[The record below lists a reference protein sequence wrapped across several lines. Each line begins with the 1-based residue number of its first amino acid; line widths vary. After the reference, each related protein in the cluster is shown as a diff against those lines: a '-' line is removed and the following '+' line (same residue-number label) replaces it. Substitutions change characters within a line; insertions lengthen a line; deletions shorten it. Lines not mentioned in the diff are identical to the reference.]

1 MRYIFKFPDI
11 GEGLEEGVIIQWHVD
26 KGQKVK
32 MGESLVTM
40 ETDKVVTEIPSP
52 RDGVIAARYGS
63 EGETIRVGA
72 ALVEIELDG
81 DEVATNQV
89 EDKPKAEAVE
99 EEGAGVVGTL
109 EVAGN
114 DFVLTASKEGVSE
127 EKETKSRQ
135 SKALATPVA
144 RAMAKEMGID
154 INLVRGTGP
163 AQRVMKNDIL
173 NYSKQDSKPIVSK
186 PLASD
191 NLLEDRLEI
200 EPLSQI
206 RKTIAKNMIQSKH
219 NAAHMTV
226 FEEVEISELDRV
238 RKKYKDYFKD
248 ENIRITYLAFIVK
261 AVALALKKHKSLNA
275 EMDMDKGVMIYKKYY
290 NIGIAAD
297 TEKGLVVPVIKNADK
312 LSVKE
317 IALEIQVLADK
328 ARDGKLSMD
337 DMKDGTFTITSYG
350 SIGGL
355 FLAEEKQRLDAVTN
369 KIVESVKVN
378 YQRFLKNQERIAVLK
393 DYVVANEN
401 IVEVYKSEFES
412 GTRTFVDILDAQ
424 TVLYEAKKSL
434 VLREFELYTNYYEI
448 LNTLSILTPTVLET
462 NACSNDKAL
471 SKINPEQKRASFTI
485 NSASNKQKTTVAP
498 ELGAMFDDEKPAV
511 KSNKKEDKKV
521 ADLLLS
527 SDEKPTKKEVKS
539 EYSSFLDAPADYYT
553 INITTTNGLD
563 AAKNYVS
570 SNNLGTDAYTYSFDP
585 QMKSAKV
592 IYGTFKSMKDAQEAM
607 DNLPASVISNKPYID
622 KISKHQKLY
631 SKYNN

>member
-81 DEVATNQV
+81 DEVAINQV
-89 EDKPKAEAVE
+89 EEKPKAEAVE

-127 EKETKSRQ
+127 EKETKTRQ

-173 NYSKQDSKPIVSK
+173 NFSKQDSKPTVSK

-191 NLLEDRLEI
+191 NLLEERLEI

-355 FLAEEKQRLDAVTN
+355 FAVPVINYPQAGILGIGRISKQPIVKDDKLD
-369 KIVESVKVN
+369 IGLMLPLSLSVDHRIADGGETS
-378 YQRFLKNQERIAVLK
+378 RFLNRVMSYL
-393 DYVVANEN
+393 NEP
-401 IVEVYKSEFES
+401 V
-412 GTRTFVDILDAQ
+412 G
-424 TVLYEAKKSL
+424 
-434 VLREFELYTNYYEI
+434 
-448 LNTLSILTPTVLET
+448 
-462 NACSNDKAL
+462 
-471 SKINPEQKRASFTI
+471 
-485 NSASNKQKTTVAP
+485 
-498 ELGAMFDDEKPAV
+498 
-511 KSNKKEDKKV
+511 
-521 ADLLLS
+521 LL
-527 SDEKPTKKEVKS
+527 
-539 EYSSFLDAPADYYT
+539 
-553 INITTTNGLD
+553 
-563 AAKNYVS
+563 
-570 SNNLGTDAYTYSFDP
+570 
-585 QMKSAKV
+585 
-592 IYGTFKSMKDAQEAM
+592 
-607 DNLPASVISNKPYID
+607 ID
-622 KISKHQKLY
+622 
-631 SKYNN
+631 

>member
-11 GEGLEEGVIIQWHVD
+11 GEGLEEGVIVQWHVD

-81 DEVATNQV
+81 DEVAINQV
-89 EDKPKAEAVE
+89 EEKPKAESVE

-173 NYSKQDSKPIVSK
+173 NFSKQDSKPTVSK

-191 NLLEDRLEI
+191 NLLEDRLEV

-355 FLAEEKQRLDAVTN
+355 FAVPVINYPQAGILGIGRISKQPIVKDDKLD
-369 KIVESVKVN
+369 IGLMLPLSLSVDHRIADGGETS
-378 YQRFLKNQERIAVLK
+378 RFLNRVMSYL
-393 DYVVANEN
+393 NEP
-401 IVEVYKSEFES
+401 V
-412 GTRTFVDILDAQ
+412 G
-424 TVLYEAKKSL
+424 
-434 VLREFELYTNYYEI
+434 
-448 LNTLSILTPTVLET
+448 
-462 NACSNDKAL
+462 
-471 SKINPEQKRASFTI
+471 
-485 NSASNKQKTTVAP
+485 
-498 ELGAMFDDEKPAV
+498 
-511 KSNKKEDKKV
+511 
-521 ADLLLS
+521 LL
-527 SDEKPTKKEVKS
+527 
-539 EYSSFLDAPADYYT
+539 
-553 INITTTNGLD
+553 
-563 AAKNYVS
+563 
-570 SNNLGTDAYTYSFDP
+570 
-585 QMKSAKV
+585 
-592 IYGTFKSMKDAQEAM
+592 
-607 DNLPASVISNKPYID
+607 ID
-622 KISKHQKLY
+622 
-631 SKYNN
+631 

>member
-81 DEVATNQV
+81 DEVAINQV
-89 EDKPKAEAVE
+89 EEKPKAESVE

-312 LSVKE
+312 LSIKE
-317 IALEIQVLADK
+317 IALEIQTLSEK
-328 ARDGKLSMD
+328 ARDGKLGMD

-355 FLAEEKQRLDAVTN
+355 FAVPVINYPQAGILGIGRISKQPIVKDDKLD
-369 KIVESVKVN
+369 IGLMLPLSLSVDHRIADGGETS
-378 YQRFLKNQERIAVLK
+378 RFLNRVMSYL
-393 DYVVANEN
+393 NEP
-401 IVEVYKSEFES
+401 V
-412 GTRTFVDILDAQ
+412 G
-424 TVLYEAKKSL
+424 
-434 VLREFELYTNYYEI
+434 
-448 LNTLSILTPTVLET
+448 
-462 NACSNDKAL
+462 
-471 SKINPEQKRASFTI
+471 
-485 NSASNKQKTTVAP
+485 
-498 ELGAMFDDEKPAV
+498 
-511 KSNKKEDKKV
+511 
-521 ADLLLS
+521 LL
-527 SDEKPTKKEVKS
+527 
-539 EYSSFLDAPADYYT
+539 
-553 INITTTNGLD
+553 
-563 AAKNYVS
+563 
-570 SNNLGTDAYTYSFDP
+570 
-585 QMKSAKV
+585 
-592 IYGTFKSMKDAQEAM
+592 
-607 DNLPASVISNKPYID
+607 ID
-622 KISKHQKLY
+622 
-631 SKYNN
+631 

>member
-81 DEVATNQV
+81 DEVAINQV

-173 NYSKQDSKPIVSK
+173 NYSKQDSKPTVSK

-191 NLLEDRLEI
+191 NLLEERLEI

-355 FLAEEKQRLDAVTN
+355 FAVPVINYPQAGILGIGRISKQPIVKDDKLD
-369 KIVESVKVN
+369 IGLMLPLSLSVDHRIADGGETS
-378 YQRFLKNQERIAVLK
+378 RFLNRVMSYL
-393 DYVVANEN
+393 NEP
-401 IVEVYKSEFES
+401 V
-412 GTRTFVDILDAQ
+412 G
-424 TVLYEAKKSL
+424 
-434 VLREFELYTNYYEI
+434 
-448 LNTLSILTPTVLET
+448 
-462 NACSNDKAL
+462 
-471 SKINPEQKRASFTI
+471 
-485 NSASNKQKTTVAP
+485 
-498 ELGAMFDDEKPAV
+498 
-511 KSNKKEDKKV
+511 
-521 ADLLLS
+521 LL
-527 SDEKPTKKEVKS
+527 
-539 EYSSFLDAPADYYT
+539 
-553 INITTTNGLD
+553 
-563 AAKNYVS
+563 
-570 SNNLGTDAYTYSFDP
+570 
-585 QMKSAKV
+585 
-592 IYGTFKSMKDAQEAM
+592 
-607 DNLPASVISNKPYID
+607 ID
-622 KISKHQKLY
+622 
-631 SKYNN
+631 